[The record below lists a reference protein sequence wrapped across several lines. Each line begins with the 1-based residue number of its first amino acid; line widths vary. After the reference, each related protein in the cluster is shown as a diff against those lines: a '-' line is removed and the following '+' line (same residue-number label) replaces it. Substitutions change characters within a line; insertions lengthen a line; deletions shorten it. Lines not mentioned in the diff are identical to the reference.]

1 MQGFTPNI
9 LISKEKGG
17 TIMTMR
23 ETMQKLRNALRPIYG
38 DRETEAI
45 IRIIFHYLKG
55 WTTVDMLIHEPETLS
70 PFLESEIDGILR
82 RLLRHEP
89 IQYITGE
96 ARFHGM
102 EFHVTPDV
110 LIPRPETDELVDIIV
125 GDANDASDLRILDIA
140 AGSGCI
146 AIALARSLP
155 FPRVS
160 ALEISEAALKVA
172 RDNAS
177 RLKADVS
184 FIHADI
190 FKWQPSPASFDII
203 VSNPPYIDE
212 SEKAAMEPNVLE
224 YEPAQALFVP
234 DSDPLVFYRRIA
246 EVARTGLSE
255 GGRLYLEINPR
266 HAAELSELLKKNGF
280 SDIETIKDSY
290 EKDRFIRAR
299 LED

>member
-1 MQGFTPNI
+1 MQDFSPNV
-9 LISKEKGG
+9 LISKEKGDI
-17 TIMTMR
+17 IMTMR

-55 WTTVDMLIHEPETLS
+55 WNTVDMIIHESDTLS
-70 PFLESEIDGILR
+70 PFLESEIDRIFR

-280 SDIETIKDSY
+280 SDIEVIKDSY

>member
-1 MQGFTPNI
+1 
-9 LISKEKGG
+9 
-17 TIMTMR
+17 MR

>member
-55 WTTVDMLIHEPETLS
+55 WNTVDMLIHESDTLS

-125 GDANDASDLRILDIA
+125 GDANGAYDLRILDIA

>member
-55 WTTVDMLIHEPETLS
+55 WNTVDMLIHESDTLS

-82 RLLRHEP
+82 RLLRYEP

-234 DSDPLVFYRRIA
+234 DSDPIVFYRRIA

-299 LED
+299 LEY

>member
-1 MQGFTPNI
+1 
-9 LISKEKGG
+9 
-17 TIMTMR
+17 MR

-55 WTTVDMLIHEPETLS
+55 WNTVDMLIHESDTLS

-82 RLLRHEP
+82 RLLRYEP

-234 DSDPLVFYRRIA
+234 DSDPIVFYRRIA

-299 LED
+299 LEY